1 MKRRFLWMP
10 AAILLLCGL
19 MMTSCAES
27 DNAVSYSGGTANTE
41 DAPDNTLPTED
52 QASVVV
58 NSDIKACVPV
68 AFEGG
73 STGEALVKRLASTTT
88 EVTPDTRLL
97 LVPGSVFTSETM
109 DQTLY
114 SGIIS
119 ILKSGGYVA
128 VERLKNEQVGA
139 FSVVM
144 IMASV
149 AAQMQL
155 YTETFIDMTE
165 EEASRAAQQSELA
178 SRMRARSVNL
188 ENLNRSRA
196 ADINPQDPYA
206 EMIIFGMKDYFVQA
220 PLLEEETAY
229 VYSDDNEGN
238 VTEEEEV
245 TFKRQERTPYIS
257 GQLAD
262 AAAKWLNEEE
272 EEAKAAKS
280 SLSRSFRRADNP
292 DAINEMIGASEK
304 LTYNA
309 PITWTD
315 NENIWHNVD
324 NRANMTIL
332 SWGVHCMETNEDYYY
347 MKQRITLNM
356 GERDGYKI
364 YWPTQ
369 GEDWWKDAF
378 NYKNGYNR
386 WFGSFMAN
394 YYTSMNLSGS
404 GNIKLELASPVTD
417 NNSAQVSLGDETSYS
432 DEVSIGLSFGGSAD
446 GPSFGED
453 FSYGFS
459 KGRTFTFQTTTESK
473 EWALTKNT
481 NGTKVNWT
489 YKGDLP
495 KFWIKEDN
503 GFWEDRWWYCHTF
516 PHPIL
521 VNDIDM
527 EHEICWSVANPSG
540 QYTLNVTSC
549 PETAAIVYK
558 YEKNGKK
565 AAPNETLYTRGV
577 TQQYTHQ
584 LLEPNRAMQDW
595 HMMVTIEP
603 KYASQDV
610 KGVSELIAT
619 ALVQN
624 FKDEYQP
631 EFTVADKTADARNT
645 ITSIINRSKR
655 EFAENIEILRGHLES
670 YDIKSFTIW
679 WMYKGNKVAFYE
691 VGNQTLIATAG
702 TQSKDFEGWK
712 CLVDGL
718 TTTKW
723 YTNQKKDGVYF
734 VEFKSTQPGYPVS
747 VNLTTA
753 NDAASYWKRNPKNWK
768 LMGKSMTTGNWDT
781 LVEVV
786 NDTKLPHAN
795 YKTAEYACDA
805 QFTSN
810 QYQQFRFEVSETQG
824 DSGVQLSEVGIRF
837 KE

>member
-97 LVPGSVFTSETM
+97 LVPGSVFTSM

-238 VTEEEEV
+238 VSEEEEV

-315 NENIWHNVD
+315 NDNIWHNVD

-369 GEDWWKDAF
+369 GEDWWTDAF

-610 KGVSELIAT
+610 KGVSEQIAT

-624 FKDEYQP
+624 FKEEYQP

-753 NDAASYWKRNPKNWK
+753 NDAECYWKRNPKNWK

>member
-128 VERLKNEQVGA
+128 VERLKNEQVGT

-315 NENIWHNVD
+315 MNNEWHNVD
-324 NRANMTIL
+324 NRANRTIL

-347 MKQRITLNM
+347 MKPRITLNM

-369 GEDWWKDAF
+369 GEDWWTDAF
-378 NYKNGYNR
+378 NYKNGYNCTKIQN
-386 WFGSFMAN
+386 N
-394 YYTSMNLSGS
+394 Y
-404 GNIKLELASPVTD
+404 
-417 NNSAQVSLGDETSYS
+417 
-432 DEVSIGLSFGGSAD
+432 
-446 GPSFGED
+446 
-453 FSYGFS
+453 
-459 KGRTFTFQTTTESK
+459 
-473 EWALTKNT
+473 
-481 NGTKVNWT
+481 
-489 YKGDLP
+489 
-495 KFWIKEDN
+495 
-503 GFWEDRWWYCHTF
+503 
-516 PHPIL
+516 
-521 VNDIDM
+521 
-527 EHEICWSVANPSG
+527 
-540 QYTLNVTSC
+540 
-549 PETAAIVYK
+549 
-558 YEKNGKK
+558 
-565 AAPNETLYTRGV
+565 
-577 TQQYTHQ
+577 
-584 LLEPNRAMQDW
+584 
-595 HMMVTIEP
+595 
-603 KYASQDV
+603 
-610 KGVSELIAT
+610 
-619 ALVQN
+619 
-624 FKDEYQP
+624 
-631 EFTVADKTADARNT
+631 
-645 ITSIINRSKR
+645 
-655 EFAENIEILRGHLES
+655 
-670 YDIKSFTIW
+670 
-679 WMYKGNKVAFYE
+679 
-691 VGNQTLIATAG
+691 
-702 TQSKDFEGWK
+702 
-712 CLVDGL
+712 
-718 TTTKW
+718 
-723 YTNQKKDGVYF
+723 
-734 VEFKSTQPGYPVS
+734 
-747 VNLTTA
+747 
-753 NDAASYWKRNPKNWK
+753 
-768 LMGKSMTTGNWDT
+768 
-781 LVEVV
+781 
-786 NDTKLPHAN
+786 
-795 YKTAEYACDA
+795 
-805 QFTSN
+805 
-810 QYQQFRFEVSETQG
+810 
-824 DSGVQLSEVGIRF
+824 
-837 KE
+837 